1 MDFVAE
7 KGQPRQYGD
16 IWSFMVFP
24 IMYGCESWSTKKAE
38 CQRIDAFEL

>member
-7 KGQPRQYGD
+7 QGQSRQYGD
-16 IWSFMVFP
+16 IWSFMGFS
-24 IMYGCESWSTKKAE
+24 IMYGCERWTIRKAE